1 MPNGPRKRQD
11 GKQEVEMIEIEELR
25 QGQPKVREYWDMVKQ
40 EMEQLLTKLEN
51 T

>member
-1 MPNGPRKRQD
+1 
-11 GKQEVEMIEIEELR
+11 MIEIEELR